1 MPTLGVQSSSGKE
14 CDGCNTLLYVV
25 HCQGVWSPRID
36 VVRSPR
42 IDVVRSP
49 RIDVVRSP
57 RIDGVNINTKVEINI
72 YTINN
77 YKKDQPTNNHSDI
90 NVKVD

>member
-25 HCQGVWSPRID
+25 HCQGVW
-36 VVRSPR
+36 SPR

>member
-36 VVRSPR
+36 
-42 IDVVRSP
+42 
-49 RIDVVRSP
+49 
-57 RIDGVNINTKVEINI
+57 GVNINTKVEINI

-77 YKKDQPTNNHSDI
+77 YKKDQPTNDHSDI